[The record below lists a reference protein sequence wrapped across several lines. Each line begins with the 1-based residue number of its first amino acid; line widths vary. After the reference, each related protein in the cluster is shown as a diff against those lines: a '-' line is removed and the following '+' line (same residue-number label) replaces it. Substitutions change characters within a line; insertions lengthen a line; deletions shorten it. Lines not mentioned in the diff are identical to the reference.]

1 MKLKYRFQYL
11 VSPTYIISIDCF
23 FIKGGHY
30 MKYNKYLI
38 ITFLIFII
46 LLTTFFYT
54 KNIFYFYS
62 TIPICIYVSFVRY
75 FQEKNKL
82 LIKTNKILNL
92 LKYEN
97 IFYAT
102 AVIIA
107 YLTPF
112 VNFINK
118 IKILE
123 YYYVAY
129 MTFVIFLLLYA
140 IIYFK
145 RTLLIRKELRNNN
158 SKQQKRNQLTI
169 ELIS

>member
-1 MKLKYRFQYL
+1 
-11 VSPTYIISIDCF
+11 
-23 FIKGGHY
+23 

-38 ITFLIFII
+38 ITFLIFIM
-46 LLTTFFYT
+46 LLTAFFYT

-102 AVIIA
+102 ALIIA

-123 YYYVAY
+123 YYYAAY
-129 MTFVIFLLLYA
+129 IITVVLFLLTA
-140 IIYFK
+140 IIYIK
-145 RTLLIRKELRNNN
+145 RTLLIRRELRKN
-158 SKQQKRNQLTI
+158 SSK
-169 ELIS
+169 

>member
-1 MKLKYRFQYL
+1 
-11 VSPTYIISIDCF
+11 
-23 FIKGGHY
+23 

-38 ITFLIFII
+38 ITFLIFIM
-46 LLTTFFYT
+46 LLTAFFYT

-102 AVIIA
+102 ALIIA

-129 MTFVIFLLLYA
+129 IMTVVLFLLTA
-140 IIYFK
+140 IIYIK
-145 RTLLIRKELRNNN
+145 RTLLIRRELRKN
-158 SKQQKRNQLTI
+158 SSK
-169 ELIS
+169 

>member
-1 MKLKYRFQYL
+1 
-11 VSPTYIISIDCF
+11 
-23 FIKGGHY
+23 

-38 ITFLIFII
+38 ITFLIFIM
-46 LLTTFFYT
+46 LLTAFFYT

-102 AVIIA
+102 ALIIA

-129 MTFVIFLLLYA
+129 IMTVVLFLLTA
-140 IIYFK
+140 IIYIK
-145 RTLLIRKELRNNN
+145 RTLLIRRELRKN
-158 SKQQKRNQLTI
+158 SST
-169 ELIS
+169 

>member
-1 MKLKYRFQYL
+1 
-11 VSPTYIISIDCF
+11 
-23 FIKGGHY
+23 

-38 ITFLIFII
+38 ITFLIFIM
-46 LLTTFFYT
+46 LLTAFFYT

-82 LIKTNKILNL
+82 LIKTNKIINL

-102 AVIIA
+102 GLIIA

-129 MTFVIFLLLYA
+129 ITTAVLFLLTG
-140 IIYFK
+140 IIYIK
-145 RTLLIRKELRNNN
+145 RTLLIRQELRKNN
-158 SKQQKRNQLTI
+158 SK
-169 ELIS
+169 

>member
-1 MKLKYRFQYL
+1 
-11 VSPTYIISIDCF
+11 
-23 FIKGGHY
+23 

-38 ITFLIFII
+38 ITFLIFIM
-46 LLTTFFYT
+46 LLTAFFYT

-82 LIKTNKILNL
+82 LIKTNKIINL

-102 AVIIA
+102 GLIIA

-129 MTFVIFLLLYA
+129 IITVVLFLLTG
-140 IIYFK
+140 IIYIK
-145 RTLLIRKELRNNN
+145 RTLLIRKELRKND
-158 SKQQKRNQLTI
+158 SK
-169 ELIS
+169 

>member
-1 MKLKYRFQYL
+1 
-11 VSPTYIISIDCF
+11 
-23 FIKGGHY
+23 

-38 ITFLIFII
+38 ITFLIFIM
-46 LLTTFFYT
+46 LLIAFFYT

-82 LIKTNKILNL
+82 LIKTNKIINL

-102 AVIIA
+102 GLIIA

-129 MTFVIFLLLYA
+129 IITAVLFLLTG
-140 IIYFK
+140 IIYIK
-145 RTLLIRKELRNNN
+145 RTLLIRKELRKNN
-158 SKQQKRNQLTI
+158 SK
-169 ELIS
+169 

>member
-1 MKLKYRFQYL
+1 
-11 VSPTYIISIDCF
+11 
-23 FIKGGHY
+23 

-38 ITFLIFII
+38 ITFPIFII
-46 LLTTFFYT
+46 LLTAFFYT
-54 KNIFYFYS
+54 KNIIYFYL
-62 TIPICIYVSFVRY
+62 TIPICVYVSFVRY

-158 SKQQKRNQLTI
+158 SK
-169 ELIS
+169 